1 MIAVMLIIMHF
12 AQKQQKFMF
21 GFDKFLIKPLLK
33 SAWPMILSAV
43 ATMLY
48 MRIDQIMIKNMIGV
62 HEFGLYSAASKASK
76 IYEGWIILPI
86 VLSIAILPLNV
97 KMKDGCQIAYKKI

>member
-48 MRIDQIMIKNMIGV
+48 MRVDQLMIKNMIGV
-62 HEFGLYSAASKASK
+62 HELGLYSAASK